1 MVWAIDVVPT
11 GCHAHSVGLGFF
23 WSDGADMV
31 CIGDSASIGYLGFID
46 EFYCSRPFNFLT
58 VGS

>member
-1 MVWAIDVVPT
+1 MGNRGGPCRLSFKLC
-11 GCHAHSVGLGFF
+11 GSRFL

-31 CIGDSASIGYLGFID
+31 CVGDSASIGYLGFLD
-46 EFYCSRPFNFLT
+46 EFYCSRPFNFLI